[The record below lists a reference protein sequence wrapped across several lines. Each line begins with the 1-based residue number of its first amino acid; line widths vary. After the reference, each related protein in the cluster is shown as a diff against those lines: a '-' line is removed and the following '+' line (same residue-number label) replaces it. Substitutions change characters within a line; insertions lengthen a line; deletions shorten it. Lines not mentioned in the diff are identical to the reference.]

1 MGNSFDFE
9 TIKANVIEQ
18 MKASPP
24 PLSCL
29 NKKKDR
35 IQIRSFSVAGE
46 RLELSTS

>member
-24 PLSCL
+24 SLLSQQ
-29 NKKKDR
+29 KKDR

>member
-24 PLSCL
+24 LSCL
-29 NKKKDR
+29 NKKR
-35 IQIRSFSVAGE
+35 TESRFGPFQ
-46 RLELSTS
+46 

>member
-29 NKKKDR
+29 NKKGPNLD
-35 IQIRSFSVAGE
+35 SVLFSSGRE
-46 RLELSTS
+46 T

>member
-24 PLSCL
+24 LSL
-29 NKKKDR
+29 VSTKKR
-35 IQIRSFSVAGE
+35 TESRFGPFQ
-46 RLELSTS
+46 